1 MKYTQIKD
9 PWYTKKTWVEISRSA
24 LVNNLAVI
32 RSHIPDPQ
40 VRLAP
45 VVKANAYGHCADI
58 VVPLLEEA
66 GIRFLFVATLDEAIS
81 LRQAGARSAI
91 LIFGTTR
98 SEHIPYLK
106 RYRLTQSIV
115 AEEEMEAFA
124 RQSEKTGGPPLE
136 VNIKLDTGMSR
147 LGLKADDRHRERA
160 VQVLLAAAREP
171 ALKVTGVYSH
181 LATADCDLP
190 YAEQQ
195 RARFVKTLEEAEK
208 HGFPRVIRHLAA
220 SAAIPLGP
228 AYHFDLVRPGIV
240 LYGGR
245 AGPSRQAWL
254 ALEPVMTVKSV
265 IEQVSSVDAGTR
277 VSYGGIWTAPVDS
290 VLAVVNM
297 GYGDG
302 LTRLLSNRAS
312 FFHKGRE
319 LPIRGRV
326 CMDRCMVDVTGLD
339 QVKVGDE
346 VTLFGQDEWIR
357 KDASEIA
364 DLYGTIDYELFCG
377 INERVPRLGVD

>member
-1 MKYTQIKD
+1 MKFSREKD
-9 PWYTKKTWVEISRSA
+9 PWYTKKTWAEISRSA
-24 LVNNLAVI
+24 LLNNLGLI
-32 RSHIPDPQ
+32 RAQLLDPR

-45 VVKANAYGHCADI
+45 VVKANAYGHCTEI

-66 GIRFLFVATLDEAIS
+66 GIGYLFVATLDEAIS
-81 LRQAGARSAI
+81 LRQAGACSSI

-98 SEHIPYLK
+98 SPHIPYLK

-115 AEEEMEAFA
+115 SEEEVAAFA
-124 RQSEKTGGPPLE
+124 RQSERTGGPPLE
-136 VNIKLDTGMSR
+136 VNIKLDTGMTR
-147 LGLKADDRHRERA
+147 LGLRADEKHRGKAVE
-160 VQVLLAAAREP
+160 VLLAAAREP

-181 LATADCDLP
+181 LATADCDRD
-190 YAEQQ
+190 YAELQ
-195 RARFVKTLEEAEK
+195 RTRFANTLEEAERQ
-208 HGFPRVIRHLAA
+208 GFPRVIRHLAA
-220 SAAIPLGP
+220 SSAIPLGP

-245 AGPSRQAWL
+245 AGPSNEAWSGL
-254 ALEPVMTVKSV
+254 RPVMTVKSV
-265 IEQVSSVDAGTR
+265 IEQVTRIDAGAR
-277 VSYGGIWTAPVDS
+277 VSYGGIWTVAVDS
-290 VLAVVNM
+290 VLAVINM

-302 LTRLLSNRAS
+302 LARLLSNRGS

-339 QVKVGDE
+339 QVQVGDE
-346 VTLFGQDEWIR
+346 VTFFGQDQWIR
-357 KDASEIA
+357 KDASDIA

-377 INERVPRLGVD
+377 ISERVPRIGVD